1 MIPLVSILKGVDFD
15 WIWISSFGLSL
26 FPGPGLSKRIQE
38 EGESQ
43 EGDRDGKMI

>member
-1 MIPLVSILKGVDFD
+1 MVPLVSILKGVDFD

-38 EGESQ
+38 EGKSQ